1 MNIHI
6 SGMYLTFKVYLSFL
20 ISDAVYG
27 VRHTQV
33 ILLFAMIV
41 IAYGMR
47 VNLSVAIVAMTD
59 PEASSNPD
67 IPVSSYF
74 LFKGSQTRQLFYRLT
89 IGTILV
95 KYYPPSFGAM

>member
-1 MNIHI
+1 MVI
-6 SGMYLTFKVYLSFL
+6 FL
-20 ISDAVYG
+20 ISDAIYG

-33 ILLFAMIV
+33 ILLFVMLV

-67 IPVSSYF
+67 IPVS
-74 LFKGSQTRQLFYRLT
+74 
-89 IGTILV
+89 
-95 KYYPPSFGAM
+95 A